1 MPLPD
6 ADDGARA
13 SSGVVVSLRAT
24 SDGRLCVVFDDVRRQ
39 PAADALSWTHQR
51 FFTATE
57 YSSSELENLGLNKDQ
72 LAQIGE
78 NIIIRLLALSNAS
91 NPRGGY
97 GAV

>member
-1 MPLPD
+1 MPLSI

-13 SSGVVVSLRAT
+13 HSGIVVSLRAT
-24 SDGRLCVVFDDVRRQ
+24 SDQHLCVVFDDVRQQ

-51 FFTATE
+51 LFTAAE
-57 YSSSELENLGLNKDQ
+57 YSRSELEGMGLSKDQ

-78 NIIIRLLALSNAS
+78 NIVVRLLALSKAGKPPGS
-91 NPRGGY
+91 Y